1 MTEGG
6 DPVTVE
12 TPQAPLPRGGEQG
25 GDEAPTIRVMAT
37 QLELDESEQI
47 APAASGDGTPMRF
60 ADDQVVFEL
69 DELSCFYGT
78 FRAVRDISLQVPRN
92 QITAIIGPSGC
103 GKSTLLRSFNRMN
116 DLVDSAHITGSIRY
130 HGVDLYAEGIDPV
143 EVRRRIGMVF
153 QKPNPFPKSIYDNV
167 AFGPRVAGYRG
178 DMDELVESSLRRAAL
193 WDDVKDK
200 LKQPGTALSGGQ
212 QQRLCIARAI
222 AVEPDVIL
230 MDEPCSSLD
239 PIATLRIEELMR
251 ELKQNYT
258 IVIVTH
264 NMQQA
269 ARASDVTAFLTMGD
283 DRAGYLVE
291 MAPTQDIFTRPA
303 NRLTEDYITGR
314 FG

>member
-1 MTEGG
+1 MT
-6 DPVTVE
+6 D
-12 TPQAPLPRGGEQG
+12 
-25 GDEAPTIRVMAT
+25 
-37 QLELDESEQI
+37 
-47 APAASGDGTPMRF
+47 PAAAVVRIAGLDKQFSAGRQAVTTALSGIDLTIGRGEF
-60 ADDQVVFEL
+60 V
-69 DELSCFYGT
+69 
-78 FRAVRDISLQVPRN
+78 SL
-92 QITAIIGPSGC
+92 IGPSGC

-130 HGVDLYAEGIDPV
+130 HGVDLYADGVDPV

-178 DMDELVESSLRRAAL
+178 EMDELVERSLRRAAL
-193 WDDVKDK
+193 WDEVKDK

-230 MDEPCSSLD
+230 MDEPCSALD
-239 PIATLRIEELMR
+239 PIATLKIEELMR
-251 ELKQNYT
+251 ELKENYT

-291 MAPTQDIFTRPA
+291 MGSTQDIFTRPA
-303 NRLTEDYITGR
+303 HRLTEDYITGR